1 MNAKLHRTTSVIG
14 ILVIA
19 GALCS
24 LAATQ
29 VQERRDAGIEGRWV
43 DVIGES
49 GSNGEISNEVSIHA
63 LGGRD
68 FLVKRQKLEGSETV
82 VDVWIP
88 LEKVR
93 SLIVYD
99 SKDDAL
105 KHCENGYGF
114 VADYEPAPAN
124 K

>member
-1 MNAKLHRTTSVIG
+1 MNDKRHSTTSVLG
-14 ILVIA
+14 IVAIA
-19 GALCS
+19 GVLCS

-29 VQERRDAGIEGRWV
+29 VQERRDAGINGKWV
-43 DVIGES
+43 HVIGES
-49 GSNGEISNEVSIHA
+49 GSNGEISNQVSIHA

-88 LEKVR
+88 LEKIG

-99 SKDDAL
+99 TKEDAL
-105 KHCENGYGF
+105 KHCENSYGF
-114 VADYEPAPAN
+114 VADYETDRA
-124 K
+124 KE